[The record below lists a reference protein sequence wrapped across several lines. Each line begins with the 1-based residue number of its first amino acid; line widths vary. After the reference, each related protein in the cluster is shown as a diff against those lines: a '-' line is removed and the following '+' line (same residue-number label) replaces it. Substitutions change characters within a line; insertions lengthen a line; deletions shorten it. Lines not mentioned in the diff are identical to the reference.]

1 MKFKSLFSGES
12 SNDTSTINGALKK
25 GAQLEDN
32 GKVLDAYFL
41 YRGLVAAYP
50 DCKACRA
57 HMGITKTK
65 LTHQGIQ
72 ISITDTNAEAASLK
86 NK

>member
-1 MKFKSLFSGES
+1 MRFKSIFSKGS
-12 SNDTSTINGALKK
+12 SSDSGSITDILKK
-25 GAQLEDN
+25 GKSLEDN

-57 HMGITKTK
+57 HMGKTKTT
-65 LTHQGIQ
+65 LTHQGIEV
-72 ISITDTNAEAASLK
+72 SIIDSNVTTVTLEK
-86 NK
+86 

>member
-1 MKFKSLFSGES
+1 MNFKSIFSRES
-12 SNDTSTINGALKK
+12 SNDTNTINGVLKK

-65 LTHQGIQ
+65 LTHQGIH
-72 ISITDTNAEAASLK
+72 ISITDTNAESASLGK
-86 NK
+86 K